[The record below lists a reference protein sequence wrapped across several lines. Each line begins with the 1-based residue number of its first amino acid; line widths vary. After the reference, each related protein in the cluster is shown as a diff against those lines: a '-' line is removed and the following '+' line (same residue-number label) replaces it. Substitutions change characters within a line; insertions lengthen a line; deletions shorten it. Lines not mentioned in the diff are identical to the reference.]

1 MQKNLNLELFT
12 APNASYFYTNLPTTI
27 LTEITQHCE
36 QLRPHITPT
45 QILTKQGIQHDKSF
59 RDNKSVAIPV
69 WNWYAGMIWHY
80 IMRVNQ
86 HNFQYD
92 ITCFGDDMIEF
103 MSYDKG
109 GHYKWHHDHTLY
121 NYSKDT
127 ESIEQSYDMQHQF
140 NRKISFSLLINDDY
154 ERGELQILKHPSG
167 LTKVPKKAGT
177 LVIFDSNCYHRV
189 TPVKKGRRDV
199 LVGWVIGPR
208 WR

>member
-140 NRKISFSLLINDDY
+140 NRKISFSLLLNDDY
-154 ERGELQILKHPSG
+154 EGGELQILKHPSG

>member
-1 MQKNLNLELFT
+1 MQKNLNLELRT

-103 MSYDKG
+103 MSYDVG
-109 GHYKWHHDHTLY
+109 GHYKWHQDHTLFNY
-121 NYSKDT
+121 NKHT
-127 ESIEQSYDMQHQF
+127 ESIEQVYDMQHQF
-140 NRKISFSLLINDDY
+140 NRKISFSLLLNDDY
-154 ERGELQILKHPSG
+154 EGGELQILKPPTG
-167 LTKVPKKAGT
+167 LTKIPKKAGT
-177 LVIFDSNCYHRV
+177 LAIFDSTCYHRV